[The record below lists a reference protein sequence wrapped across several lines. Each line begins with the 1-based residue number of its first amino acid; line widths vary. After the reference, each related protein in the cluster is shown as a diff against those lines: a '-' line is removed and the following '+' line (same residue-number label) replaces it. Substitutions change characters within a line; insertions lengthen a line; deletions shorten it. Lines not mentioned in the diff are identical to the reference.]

1 MSRNHFDWSILDK
14 QIIKSCHK
22 HGIQDCSEYV
32 KIIEYYYSA
41 YMTTFHENHPCLSSS
56 AMNSVVSA
64 LQNGSENVPD
74 CDFDIYKAM
83 IDQHFK
89 TQYDNCD
96 YNICHFMTEGV
107 RNNRFYET
115 CY

>member
-1 MSRNHFDWSILDK
+1 MRDYSLCID
-14 QIIKSCHK
+14 IIK
-22 HGIQDCSEYV
+22 
-32 KIIEYYYSA
+32 YYYSSYKA
-41 YMTTFHENHPCLSSS
+41 VFNQEHPCLSNT
-56 AMNSVVSA
+56 AMDKVIESIQFGIDMV
-64 LQNGSENVPD
+64 ENA
-74 CDFDIYKAM
+74 DFDTYQEM

-89 TQYDNCD
+89 THYKNCD